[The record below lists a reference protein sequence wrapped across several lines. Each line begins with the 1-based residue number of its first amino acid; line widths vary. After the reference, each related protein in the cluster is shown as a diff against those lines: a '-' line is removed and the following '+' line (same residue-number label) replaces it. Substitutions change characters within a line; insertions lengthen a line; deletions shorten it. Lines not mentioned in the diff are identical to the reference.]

1 MTSEYTAD
9 ELRTKYLYALTIK
22 GVPTEG
28 EVTLYVTPY
37 SEKTDEDGNVLRE
50 DGETYIVTYVDGELV
65 RMEKDATVILPPD
78 VV

>member
-1 MTSEYTAD
+1 M
-9 ELRTKYLYALTIK
+9 
-22 GVPTEG
+22 
-28 EVTLYVTPY
+28 YVTPY

>member
-9 ELRTKYLYALTIK
+9 ELSTKYLYALTIK

-37 SEKTDEDGNVLRE
+37 SEKTDEDGNVISK
-50 DGETYIVTYVDGELV
+50 DGETYIVTYIDGELI
-65 RMEKDATVILPPD
+65 RMEKNATVVLPPD
-78 VV
+78 LV